1 MIRALILMMFACLL
15 FVGHLP
21 GQEQASENVYPVGFP
36 GVLEEIQLPG
46 TLLRAKNIESRDQP
60 FVVRIVNAF
69 ELTDGFRY
77 EFEFY
82 GLEPGT
88 HNLVDYLEREDG
100 SELGDL
106 PPIEV
111 EVVTSLPP
119 GQIEPNALGS
129 QSNFFRDYYLPILV
143 AGGAIWFAGLW
154 MILFWGRGKHKKLDP
169 SRHRVTVAQ
178 RIRPLVEKA
187 VAGELTA
194 NERGE
199 LERTMVAFWKKRLR
213 LEHMAPSELMKRL
226 RANPESALLFESLED
241 WLHRPDPKN
250 NVDIAEL
257 MKPYQKMNLDEIE

>member
-1 MIRALILMMFACLL
+1 MIRATILFL
-15 FVGHLP
+15 FVGWLLAGQLP
-21 GQEQASENVYPVGFP
+21 GQDPAAENVYPVGFP

-60 FVVRIVNAF
+60 FVVRIVNSF
-69 ELTDGFRY
+69 ELSDGYRY

-106 PPIEV
+106 PPIKV

-119 GQIEPNALGS
+119 GQIEPNTLGS
-129 QSNFFRDYYLPILV
+129 QSSFFRNYYLPLLV
-143 AGGAIWFAGLW
+143 AGGAVWFAGLW

-187 VAGELTA
+187 VAGELTPK
-194 NERGE
+194 ERGD
-199 LERTMVAFWKKRLR
+199 LERTMVAFWQKRLR
-213 LEHMAPSELMKRL
+213 LDHMAPSELMKRL
-226 RANPESALLFESLED
+226 RANPESASLFESLED
-241 WLHRPDPKN
+241 WLHRPDPKK

-257 MKPYQKMNLDEIE
+257 MKPYQVMNMDEIE